1 MENDPESTDAP
12 VTDTLSSGDL
22 ERLTRFFRIL
32 LEWDERRVPE
42 SSKGVA
48 ADSVV
53 HVASLTPTPAPV
65 VDDQRHDESSGQTQ
79 DAAHPFADD
88 PFLNH

>member
-1 MENDPESTDAP
+1 MSEEPQDSGEPPESGQSTSA
-12 VTDTLSSGDL
+12 DL
-22 ERLTRFFRIL
+22 ENLTRFFRIL
-32 LEWDERRVPE
+32 LEWDERCLRGLPE

-65 VDDQRHDESSGQTQ
+65 VDDQRQ
-79 DAAHPFADD
+79 APR
-88 PFLNH
+88 